1 MCGIAGYVGEFG
13 ADLLERMIALIA
25 HRGPDDAGTWT
36 DTAAGV
42 GLAHRRLAI
51 IDLRL
56 EAHQPMANED
66 DTLWVTF
73 NGEIYNFPEIRAEL
87 VAKGHRFKS
96 RSDTEILLHLY
107 EEEGADMLA
116 RLNGMFAFALW
127 DSRRRE
133 LLLARD
139 GFGVKPLYYAEI
151 AGGFLF
157 ASELKALLAEPSLP
171 RDVDFAALHYYLAF
185 LWAPA
190 PSTMLKAVRKL
201 EPGEAMIVRDGR
213 IARRWSFYDLPYD
226 GTRSDAFPDE
236 LCQQLR
242 AHLGTAVSRQM
253 ISDVPV
259 GAMLS
264 GGLDSSAIVAFAA
277 ESGQRIPCYSI
288 GFAGGDMDGSPAD
301 LPYAARVAKHLGL
314 ELREIR
320 VRPAIIAHL
329 ERMIWHLDE
338 PQGDPAPI
346 NVMLIAEQ
354 ARRDGVKVLLSGAGG
369 DDLFS
374 GYRRH
379 MALGYERWWSWLP
392 LPVRRVMA
400 RLAEN
405 APASTTLGR
414 RLAKVWQHADGSD
427 GERMLGYFDWSS
439 ERPRR
444 SLYSPDVRARLHD
457 VRTEAPLER
466 SLLRIPA
473 EADRLNRM
481 LYLEARHFL
490 ADHNLNYTD
499 KASMA
504 HGIEVRVPFL
514 DPNLARFATTVPPAW
529 KQRGREGKAIFKRA
543 MEPTLPREVIYRPKT
558 GFGIPLRRWLRQ
570 ELRETVRDAL
580 SPAALKARGW
590 FDPAAVHRLVQNTED
605 GRVDGSYLVFAL
617 LCVEVWSKLFLD
629 AAAPIP
635 WPEQRHA
642 A

>member
-1 MCGIAGYVGEFG
+1 MG
-13 ADLLERMIALIA
+13 ALFA
-25 HRGPDDAGTWT
+25 HRGPDDAGAWA
-36 DTAAGV
+36 DPAAGV

-51 IDLRL
+51 IDLRP
-56 EAHQPMANED
+56 EAHQPMSNED

-73 NGEIYNFPEIRAEL
+73 NGEIYNFPELRAEL
-87 VAKGHRFKS
+87 LAKGHRFKS

-127 DSRRRE
+127 DSGRRE

-151 AGGFLF
+151 AAGFLF

-171 RDVDFAALHYYLAF
+171 RDVDFEALHYYLAY

-190 PSTMLKAVRKL
+190 PFTMLRAVRKL
-201 EPGEAMIVRDGR
+201 APSEAMIVRDGR
-213 IARRWSFYDLPYD
+213 IARRWTFYDLPYD
-226 GTRSDAFPDE
+226 GRRDDAPAE
-236 LCQQLR
+236 TLAGQLR
-242 AHLGTAVSRQM
+242 DHLATAVTRQM

-264 GGLDSSAIVAFAA
+264 GGLDSSAIVALAA
-277 ESGQRIPCYSI
+277 KSGQRIPCYSI
-288 GFAGGDMDGSPAD
+288 GFSGGDLDGTPPD
-301 LPYAARVAKHLGL
+301 LPYARRVADHLGL
-314 ELREIR
+314 DLREVR
-320 VRPAIIAHL
+320 VTPAMIAHL

-379 MALGYERWWSWLP
+379 WALCAERYWGWLP
-392 LPVRRVMA
+392 TVVRRA
-400 RLAEN
+400 A
-405 APASTTLGR
+405 AHASAGMSVGSTGRR
-414 RLAKVWQHADGSD
+414 RLAKAFAHADRTPD
-427 GERMLGYFDWSS
+427 ERICGYFEWSPS
-439 ERPRR
+439 ELRR
-444 SLYSPDVRARLHD
+444 SIYAADLRGHLKD
-457 VRTEAPLER
+457 VRTAAPLR
-466 SLLRIPA
+466 SSLTRIPR
-473 EADRLNRM
+473 ETDRLNRM
-481 LYLEARHFL
+481 LYLDARHFL

-514 DPNLARFATTVPPAW
+514 DPDLVGFATRLPTAW

-543 MEPTLPREVIYRPKT
+543 MEPLLPRDVIYRPKT
-558 GFGIPLRRWLRQ
+558 GFGVPLRRWLRH
-570 ELRETVRDAL
+570 ELREPVRDLL
-580 SPAALKARGW
+580 SPAVLHRRGW
-590 FDPAAVHRLVQNTED
+590 FDTD
-605 GRVDGSYLVFAL
+605 GVDALLRNNEAGKVDGGYLILAL
-617 LCVEVWSKLFLD
+617 LCVEIWARLFLD
-629 AAAPIP
+629 AAPVP
-635 WPEQRHA
+635 WHEHRHA

>member
-1 MCGIAGYVGEFG
+1 MS
-13 ADLLERMIALIA
+13 ALIA
-25 HRGPDDAGTWT
+25 HRGPDDAGTWV
-36 DTAAGV
+36 DTAASV

-51 IDLRL
+51 IDLRA
-56 EAHQPMANED
+56 EAHQPMSNED

-73 NGEIYNFPEIRAEL
+73 NGEIYNFPELRAEL
-87 VAKGHRFKS
+87 LAKGHRFKS

-107 EEEGADMLA
+107 EEEGADMLV

-127 DSRRRE
+127 DTQRRE

-151 AGGFLF
+151 ASGFLF

-171 RDVDFAALHYYLAF
+171 RDVDFEALHDYLAF

-190 PSTMLKAVRKL
+190 PLTMLKAVRKL
-201 EPGEAMIVRDGR
+201 EPGEATIVRAGR
-213 IARRWSFYDLPYD
+213 IARRWTFYDLPYA
-226 GTRSDAFPDE
+226 G
-236 LCQQLR
+236 QQAEAAPAALAQDLR
-242 AHLGTAVSRQM
+242 RHLGTAVNRQM

-288 GFAGGDMDGSPAD
+288 GFEGGDLDGTPAD

-320 VRPAIIAHL
+320 VTPDIIQHL
-329 ERMIWHLDE
+329 EQMVWHLDE
-338 PQGDPAPI
+338 PEGDPAPI
-346 NVMLIAEQ
+346 NVMLIAEA

-379 MALGYERWWSWLP
+379 MALGYERWWAWLP
-392 LPVRRVMA
+392 QGLRSRIAAWAQQVAVGTKLR
-400 RLAEN
+400 
-405 APASTTLGR
+405 R
-414 RLAKVWQHADGSD
+414 RLAKALTYAGAEAD
-427 GERMLGYFDWSS
+427 ERLCGYFDWTN
-439 ERPRR
+439 EPLRR
-444 SLYSPDVRARLHD
+444 GLYTPALGDQLAG
-457 VRTEAPLER
+457 TETLAPLKA
-466 SLLRIPA
+466 SLARIPH
-473 EADRLNRM
+473 EPDRLNRM

-514 DPNLARFATTVPPAW
+514 DPDLVRFATTVPSAW
-529 KQRGREGKAIFKRA
+529 KQRGAVGKAIFKRA
-543 MEPTLPREVIYRPKT
+543 MEPALPRDVIYRPKT
-558 GFGIPLRRWLRQ
+558 GFGVPLRRWLRH
-570 ELRETVRDAL
+570 ELRETVRETL
-580 SPAALKARGW
+580 SPERLKARGW
-590 FDPAAVHRLVQNTED
+590 FDPSAVGALVQDTDD

-617 LCVEVWSKLFLD
+617 LCVDVWCKLFLD
-629 AAAPIP
+629 QGVASAGGMPG
-635 WPEQRHA
+635 
-642 A
+642 

>member
-1 MCGIAGYVGEFG
+1 MCGIAGFVGAFDRE
-13 ADLLERMIALIA
+13 LLQRMSALIA
-25 HRGPDDAGTWT
+25 HRGPDDAGTWV
-36 DTAAGV
+36 DTAASV

-51 IDLRL
+51 IDLRP

-66 DTLWVTF
+66 DTLWVIF
-73 NGEIYNFPEIRAEL
+73 NGEIYNFPDLRAEL

-127 DSRRRE
+127 DTRRRE

-151 AGGFLF
+151 AQGFLF

-171 RDVDFAALHYYLAF
+171 RDVDFEALHYYLAF
-185 LWAPA
+185 FWAPA
-190 PSTMLKAVRKL
+190 PFTMLKAVRKL
-201 EPGEAMIVRDGR
+201 EPGEAMIIRDGR

-226 GTRSDAFPDE
+226 GRRTDAPAANLAQD
-236 LCQQLR
+236 LR
-242 AHLGTAVSRQM
+242 THLGTAVARQM

-288 GFAGGDMDGSPAD
+288 GFEGTDLDGSPAD
-301 LPYAARVAKHLGL
+301 LPFARRVTDHLGL

-320 VRPAIIAHL
+320 VTPDIIQNL
-329 ERMIWHLDE
+329 EQMIWHLDE
-338 PQGDPAPI
+338 PEGDPAPI
-346 NVMLIAEQ
+346 NVILIAEA

-379 MALGYERWWSWLP
+379 MALGYERWWAWLP
-392 LPVRRVMA
+392 QRLRRRIAAWAQQAAVG
-400 RLAEN
+400 
-405 APASTTLGR
+405 TTLRR
-414 RLAKVWQHADGSD
+414 RLAKTLTYADASAD
-427 GERMLGYFDWSS
+427 ERLCGYFDWTN
-439 ERPRR
+439 EPLRR
-444 SLYSPDVRARLHD
+444 GLYTPALQNQVAG
-457 VRTEAPLER
+457 TETLAPLKA
-466 SLLRIPA
+466 SLARIPH
-473 EADRLNRM
+473 EPDRLNRM

-514 DPNLARFATTVPPAW
+514 DPDLVRFATTVPSAW
-529 KQRGREGKAIFKRA
+529 KQRGAVGKAIFKRA
-543 MEPTLPREVIYRPKT
+543 MEPALPRDVIYRPKT
-558 GFGIPLRRWLRQ
+558 GFGVPLRRWLRH
-570 ELRETVRDAL
+570 ELRETVRETL
-580 SPAALKARGW
+580 SPERLKARGW
-590 FDPAAVHRLVQNTED
+590 FDPVAVGALVQNTDD

-617 LCVEVWSKLFLD
+617 LCVEVWCKLFLD
-629 AAAPIP
+629 QGGARAGGVPG
-635 WPEQRHA
+635 
-642 A
+642 